1 MTQQNDI
8 PTKVMKENSEV
19 FAGYFQKNKFREH
32 NIENLKIENIKT

>member
-19 FAGYFQKNKFREH
+19 FVGYFQKNKFREH